1 MANSSDES
9 LQIQTV
15 YACDRCF
22 FSWGKKIGKT
32 KNHIGYQNRKTASIF
47 YENRKPDA
55 TKRKI
60 RKPHWTP
67 KPKNRRL
74 LTQKPKN
81 RSKKYPKPQNR
92 KSQCPPPTGESDLHL
107 ILIVF
112 IFLFIRA
119 SNSAGKHMAGFC
131 YFTDESGRTKPHS
144 HQSAL
149 YETEPVTVI
158 FYAALSQGY
167 FKFRSLFI
175 NKNSV
180 QCGNVVCHN
189 KTKDNFLLFEV
200 L

>member
-1 MANSSDES
+1 MANLSDES

-15 YACDRCF
+15 YGCDRCF
-22 FSWGKKIGKT
+22 FS
-32 KNHIGYQNRKTASIF
+32 S
-47 YENRKPDA
+47 P
-55 TKRKI
+55 
-60 RKPHWTP
+60 
-67 KPKNRRL
+67 L
-74 LTQKPKN
+74 LSVFLQHRCST
-81 RSKKYPKPQNR
+81 
-92 KSQCPPPTGESDLHL
+92 TGESDLHL

-131 YFTDESGRTKPHS
+131 YFTDESGRTKPYS
-144 HQSAL
+144 HKSAL

-167 FKFRSLFI
+167 FKFRLLFI

-180 QCGNVVCHN
+180 QCGNVVFYN

-200 L
+200 LELNLGSPFAMPT

>member
-22 FSWGKKIGKT
+22 FS
-32 KNHIGYQNRKTASIF
+32 S
-47 YENRKPDA
+47 P
-55 TKRKI
+55 
-60 RKPHWTP
+60 
-67 KPKNRRL
+67 L
-74 LTQKPKN
+74 LTVFLQHCC
-81 RSKKYPKPQNR
+81 ST
-92 KSQCPPPTGESDLHL
+92 TGESDLHL

-131 YFTDESGRTKPHS
+131 YFTDESGRTKPYS
-144 HQSAL
+144 HKSAL

-167 FKFRSLFI
+167 FKFRLLFI

-180 QCGNVVCHN
+180 QCGNVVCYN